1 MSLIVRNV
9 DKKFADITALS
20 DVSFSVEVGG
30 VVALLGEN
38 GAGKSTLL
46 RLIAGFF
53 EPDTGEILLNGTS
66 VEKDRTAYLQM
77 IGYVPEISALYGEM
91 TVYDFLNLA
100 ACIRNLRGNQRKKR
114 LVEMVQLMDLRSVLE
129 QKNETLSKGY
139 KKRVALS
146 AALLAEPQLLLLDEP
161 TEGLDPNQKQ
171 ILRQII
177 GAYAKQHLVILS
189 THTLEEVEIL
199 ATQILLLHKGKLL
212 ADTNL
217 AQFKQTAGDDL
228 LQSFRQATEN

>member
-100 ACIRNLRGNQRKKR
+100 ACIRNLHGNQRKKR

-139 KKRVALS
+139 KKRVALA